1 MRATMVT
8 AALALAAALITSL
21 TSPPASGASLRD
33 AVAPIVAREVHALL
47 PENTAGGVAVAV
59 RHGGETLFFNFGYA
73 DSAAKRPLSEDSL
86 FNLGSLRKVFEA
98 TVLAEAAQQ
107 GALSLDDP
115 VIKYLPELRGGGDIT
130 KVTLGELATHTS
142 GLLLPQDHPPWPT
155 EGYTRAR
162 FIATLKAWTAAPGH
176 PPGTRHTYTHAGYV
190 LLQLALERALG
201 KPIGTLFA
209 ERITAPLGL
218 SSTLV
223 PERGADSAHGGLT
236 AALLARAV
244 QGYDENGAAV
254 GTPGNQQGYYDFP
267 GTGQMF
273 SSARDLAAFMEASLG
288 ERPAPPALA
297 AALASAQQ
305 GRFPITPH
313 IAQALAWEVHAD
325 VQPPIVGKNG
335 GLNNT
340 STYLG
345 LMPARKSGIVILVN
359 RGDQDAASVGRK
371 ILRAL
376 GPVDP

>member
-1 MRATMVT
+1 MRATRKTM
-8 AALALAAALITSL
+8 LAAVLMIGLA
-21 TSPPASGASLRD
+21 SPPASGASVRD
-33 AVAPIVAREVHALL
+33 TVAPIVAREVHALL

-73 DSAAKRPLSEDSL
+73 DSAARRPLSEDSL

-115 VIKYLPELRGGGDIT
+115 VTKYLPELRGGGDIT

-155 EGYTRAR
+155 ERYTRES
-162 FIATLKAWTAAPGH
+162 FIARLKAWTAEPGH
-176 PPGTRHTYTHAGYV
+176 APGTRHTYTHAGYI

-209 ERITAPLGL
+209 ERITGPLGL

-223 PERGADSAHGGLT
+223 PERGADSTHGGLT

-244 QGYDENGAAV
+244 QGYDENGAPI

-297 AALASAQQ
+297 AALVSAQQ

-313 IAQALAWEVHAD
+313 IAQALAWEVHSDA
-325 VQPPIVGKNG
+325 QPPIVGKNG

-345 LMPARKSGIVILVN
+345 LMPARKSGVVILVN
-359 RGDQDAASVGRK
+359 RGDQDPASVGRK

-376 GPVDP
+376 DPADP